1 MQAYTPSDA
10 AAALGKLGGH
20 WGWPLAFG
28 ILTTA
33 AGTAAVVWP
42 GITLL
47 AAAIIFGVQLIVAGI
62 YRLVAAFASTD
73 VTVATRVL
81 LALLG
86 VLSLIVGL
94 YAVRHVLLTIVA
106 LGLLIGIFWV
116 ANGVIELFTAVSH
129 RNMAG
134 RAWRVVMGT
143 LSVVAGVILLAIPA
157 ISLITLVVLLS
168 VWLIIFGMME
178 VSLSL
183 RVRAGAASAA
193 GHSDRMS

>member
-33 AGTAAVVWP
+33 AGIAAVVWP

-178 VSLSL
+178 ISLSL
-183 RVRAGAASAA
+183 RVRSGAASAA

>member
-10 AAALGKLGGH
+10 AAALSKLGGH

-28 ILTTA
+28 IVTA
-33 AGTAAVVWP
+33 AAGIAAVVWP

-47 AAAIIFGVQLIVAGI
+47 AAAIVFGAQLIVAGI

-73 VTVATRVL
+73 ATVGTRVL

-106 LGLLIGIFWV
+106 LGLLLGIFWV
-116 ANGVIELFTAVSH
+116 VNGVIELFTAISH
-129 RNMAG
+129 RSMPG
-134 RAWRVVMGT
+134 RSWRAVMGT
-143 LSVVAGVILLAIPA
+143 LSVIAGVILLAIPG

-168 VWLIIFGMME
+168 VWLIVFGVME
-178 VSLSL
+178 ISLSL
-183 RVRAGAASAA
+183 RIRSGVAAAA